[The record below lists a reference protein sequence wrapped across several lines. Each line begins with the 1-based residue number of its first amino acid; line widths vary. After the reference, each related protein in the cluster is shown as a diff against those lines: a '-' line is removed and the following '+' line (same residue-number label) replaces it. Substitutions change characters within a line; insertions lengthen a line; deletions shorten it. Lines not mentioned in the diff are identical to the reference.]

1 MFISTCVPWE
11 SNPQPF
17 ALLTQCSTTE
27 PHTNTSSTFLTP
39 KDQTVKDNVQKV
51 PKNKTSTSA
60 EKIKF
65 IFLRKCYLFKCI
77 YLNFQL
83 IYFMNV

>member
-1 MFISTCVPWE
+1 MWMARI
-11 SNPQPF
+11 
-17 ALLTQCSTTE
+17 LLYRSE
-27 PHTNTSSTFLTP
+27 VLKFNLFTP

-60 EKIKF
+60 VKIKF
-65 IFLRKCYLFKCI
+65 IFLRKCYLFKFI

-83 IYFMNV
+83 FYFMNVWVFVL